1 MIHKIRLLNF
11 RSIKEQEINLSKINV
26 IYGGTASG
34 KSSILYSLLVLKNFI
49 KTPNQQIDG
58 FFNLGFINL
67 GSFDDCVFNHE
78 QKSEIKIGFSL
89 KDGEYEVN
97 FKKGQGKI
105 TQRYGN
111 LEMKGN
117 ITIPYSINQNFPFEF
132 EQEYTINWNGIN
144 SNVIPKKPSA
154 QTQEKA
160 RELTEKLNSIISNL
174 DSIDIIPHRRGFF
187 KPVYSP
193 SQISINP
200 TTEDEIATIIMNDPN
215 LAPKISV
222 DLEKISNRDFRPYTP
237 PGTATVYFKTTD
249 KQTRTPTDIVNDG
262 FGVNQLVYMLAKIHR
277 TGIKTILIEEP
288 EIHLHPTLIRKLIRT
303 IISIAKEEEKQFLI
317 VTHSELFVSSL
328 LATIAE
334 KLISIEEIKLYLL
347 EKKGKETISQEQK
360 TNENGQVEG
369 GLKNFISAELE
380 DLKSFLRVKE

>member
-1 MIHKIRLLNF
+1 MINKIRLSNF
-11 RSIKEQEINLSKINV
+11 RSIREQEIDLSKVNV
-26 IYGGTASG
+26 IYGGTGSG
-34 KSSILYSLLVLKNFI
+34 KSSILYSLLVLRNFI
-49 KTPNQQIDG
+49 KNPNQQIDS

-67 GSFDDCVFNHE
+67 GSFEECVFNHDP
-78 QKSEIKIGFSL
+78 KFEIKIGVSL
-89 KDGEYEVN
+89 KNGEYELN
-97 FKKGQGKI
+97 FKKGQGI
-105 TQRYGN
+105 IIQRYGN

-117 ITIPYSINQNFPFEF
+117 ITIPYPINQNFTFEF

-174 DSIDIIPHRRGFF
+174 DGIEIIPHRRGFF

-200 TTEDEIATIIMNDPN
+200 TTEDEVATTIINDPN

-222 DLEKISNRDFRPYTP
+222 DLEKIVNRDFRLYPP
-237 PGTATVYFKTTD
+237 PGTATYYFKTTD
-249 KQTRTPTDIVNDG
+249 KQTRTPSDIVNDG

-277 TGIKTILIEEP
+277 TGVKTILIEEP
-288 EIHLHPTLIRKLIRT
+288 EIHLHPTLIRKLVRT

-328 LATIAE
+328 LTTIAE
-334 KLISIEEIKLYLL
+334 DLISIEEVKLYLL
-347 EKKGKETISQEQK
+347 EKIGKETILQEQK
-360 TNENGQVEG
+360 ANKNGQIEG

-380 DLKSFLRVKE
+380 DLKTFLNIKE